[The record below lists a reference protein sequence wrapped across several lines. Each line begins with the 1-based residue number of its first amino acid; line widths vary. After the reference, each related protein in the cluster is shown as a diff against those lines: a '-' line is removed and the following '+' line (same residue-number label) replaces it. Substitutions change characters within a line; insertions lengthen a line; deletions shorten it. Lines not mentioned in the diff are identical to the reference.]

1 HRGGRHA
8 PPGERVRPALILR
21 QALAQTR
28 RSRGALAFCVAS
40 IAVGVAALTA
50 VNTLVAGVQQSMASE
65 ARTLLGADLSLS
77 GNQPLDSGVATE
89 LGAELIA
96 AGGQAADV
104 IETQSMLAPVGSG
117 AAPRLVRI
125 RALRGRYPF
134 YGKLETLPPGELE
147 PARLAAAPRVIVHP
161 EVARQLRLATG
172 DKVKL
177 GQLELEVAALLVP
190 GVGSPA
196 AGFGFSPPVYIH
208 ADHLAATGLVRLGS
222 RVNYTRLFRMPEGFD
237 VEAWKQDNFE
247 RATDAHLGVRTS
259 REAAASVQRFLNR
272 LSRFL
277 AVAGLSVLLLGA
289 LGVASATHAFVR
301 KRLDSAAILRC
312 LGARPR
318 DVFAIFA
325 VLVLGVGLL
334 GSAVGALIGALAPL
348 ALESGVA
355 RLGSQMLPAQIQ
367 LGIDLAAIGRGVG
380 AGVLA
385 SAVFGLLPVVRI
397 ARVPP
402 LRALRRDVEP
412 PPWLSRVR
420 DAFLL
425 LLITGAAA
433 GAVLLLAAIETQSR
447 QVTLYFAGAVGGAII
462 LLALLARAAMALTR
476 RLAHRAPGYRL
487 RQGLANLHRPGN
499 QTTSVIVAIGLGS
512 FLVGSLLVVAASIEN
527 VIAVELRGDLPNV
540 FLVDV
545 QPDDRAG
552 VEAQVRAA
560 GAREL
565 IVAPMVAARLAA
577 VQGRPVDTHG
587 IERDA
592 SRRTFDDSMRTR
604 EYFLTYRDH
613 SVDSEEVVAGEF
625 WRGRPPRQ
633 EASLD
638 SRLAQNLGIE
648 LGQTLTLDVQGLPL
662 DAVVTSF
669 RTIRWQAM
677 RPNAMVV
684 LSPGEV
690 EKSPAMFVSS
700 FRIDDPTAR
709 ARLAADLVA
718 RYPNISVIDLTE
730 VAAQVRDILDR
741 IALVVSA
748 LALVILIAGA
758 VILGGAIASTRAT
771 RVRET
776 TLLKVLGAR
785 RRDLG
790 RILVTEYL
798 ALAVLAVAAGGLLG
812 QVATRWAVPTFFETE
827 VAMPAG
833 ALALL
838 TIGVVA
844 LNVTAAVLIGRGVM
858 RAPALELLRDE

>member
-1 HRGGRHA
+1 MRAALVLRH
-8 PPGERVRPALILR
+8 
-21 QALAQTR
+21 ALAQTR
-28 RSRGALAFCVAS
+28 RARGALAFCVAS

-50 VNTLVAGVQQSMASE
+50 VNTLVAGVRDSMAAE

-77 GNQPLDSGVATE
+77 GNQPLDGGVAGE
-89 LGAELIA
+89 LTAELTA
-96 AGGQAADV
+96 AGGEAADL
-104 IETQSMLAPVGSG
+104 IDTQSMLSAKSG
-117 AAPRLVRI
+117 APPRLVRV
-125 RALRGRYPF
+125 RAVRGRYPF
-134 YGKLETLPPGELE
+134 YGTMETSPPGAL
-147 PARLAAAPRVIVHP
+147 AGLAAAPRIVVHP
-161 EVARQLRLATG
+161 EVARQLRVGPG
-172 DKVKL
+172 DTVKL
-177 GQLELEVAALLVP
+177 GELELEVTGVLVP

-196 AGFGFSPPVYIH
+196 AGFGFSAPVYIH
-208 ADHLAATGLVRLGS
+208 AGKLPATGLVRLGS
-222 RVNYTRLFRMPEGFD
+222 RVSYNRLFRLPAGFD
-237 VEAWKQDNFE
+237 VEAWKEDNFD
-247 RATDAHLGVRTS
+247 RITDARLGVRTS

-318 DVFAIFA
+318 DVFAVFA

-334 GSAVGALIGALAPL
+334 GSLLGAAVGALTPLLLQGA
-348 ALESGVA
+348 VA
-355 RLGSQMLPAQIQ
+355 NLGSQMLPAQI
-367 LGIDLAAIGRGVG
+367 DLHLDVSAFARGVG

-412 PPWLSRVR
+412 PPWLARVR
-420 DAFLL
+420 DAFMLL
-425 LLITGAAA
+425 AITAGAA
-433 GAVLLLAAIETQSR
+433 GAVLLLAAVETQSR
-447 QVTLYFAGAVGGAII
+447 DMTLYFAAAVGGA
-462 LLALLARAAMALTR
+462 LVVLALLARGAMAVTR
-476 RLAHRAPGYRL
+476 RLSHRVPGYRL

-512 FLVGSLLVVAASIEN
+512 FLVGSLLVVASSIEN
-527 VIAVELRGDLPNV
+527 VIAVEMRDDLPNV

-545 QPDDRAG
+545 QPDERADI
-552 VEAQVRAA
+552 EAQVRAA
-560 GAREL
+560 GARE
-565 IVAPMVAARLAA
+565 IVVAPMIAARLAA
-577 VQGRPVDTHG
+577 VDGQPIDAHG

-604 EYFLTYRDH
+604 EYFVTYRAAPIE
-613 SVDSEEVVAGEF
+613 SEEVVDGTF
-625 WRGRPPRQ
+625 WRGRPPQQ
-633 EASLD
+633 EASID
-638 SRLAQNLGIE
+638 ARLGANLGIE
-648 LGQTLTLDVQGLPL
+648 LGDKLTLDIQGLPL
-662 DAVVTSF
+662 ETTVTSF

-684 LSPGEV
+684 LSPGKIEQA
-690 EKSPAMFVSS
+690 PAMFVSS
-700 FRIDDPTAR
+700 FRVDDPAAR
-709 ARLAADLVA
+709 ARLAADIVA
-718 RYPNISVIDLTE
+718 RHPNVSVIDLSE

-741 IALVVSA
+741 ISLVVSA

-758 VILGGAIASTRAT
+758 VILGGAIAATRAT
-771 RVRET
+771 RVREA

-790 RILVTEYL
+790 RILITEYL
-798 ALAVLAVAAGGLLG
+798 GLAVLAVAAGGLLG

-827 VAMPAG
+827 ATMPAG
-833 ALALL
+833 PLALL

-844 LNVTAAVLIGRGVM
+844 LNVGAALLIGRGVM